1 MPQALE
7 TFPTRAEAADQ
18 ACAPVGAVAAGGAA
32 IFALTLL
39 PSSTLLFLLQP
50 MFAKMV
56 LPRLG
61 GAPAVWNTCMVF
73 FQACLLIGYAY
84 AHFSTRWLGAKP
96 QAAVHVVLMAA
107 ALAFLPLRL
116 PSGWTPP
123 VETNP
128 VGWLLAL
135 LAVSIALP

>member
-39 PSSTLLFLLQP
+39 LSSTLLFLLQP

-61 GAPAVWNTCMVF
+61 GTPAVWNTCMVF
-73 FQACLLIGYAY
+73 FQACLLCGYAY
-84 AHFSTRWLGAKP
+84 AHVLTRLRMW
-96 QAAVHVVLMAA
+96 QQIAVHAVVLA
-107 ALAFLPLRL
+107 LPL
-116 PSGWTPP
+116 
-123 VETNP
+123 
-128 VGWLLAL
+128 
-135 LAVSIALP
+135 IALPVA